1 MPSIRMLL
9 SFVAAV
15 LMIVATEAQQTPKPF
30 KSGTE
35 VVAIE
40 VTVVDAEGNP
50 VPDLAAADFDV
61 SVAGRRRAIQSTQ
74 FIRTEPASVL
84 PLPREADVSTNQ
96 LPTSGRLLLL
106 VVDESNLRPGGSM
119 PVVRAAEALLER
131 LSPGDFV
138 GVARIPDGGGVEF
151 THDRSRV
158 TDALRQIKGRPP
170 RPRRS
175 RVTVH
180 LSEAADFE
188 DTQRMQ
194 WPAALRREC
203 GEPNSF
209 GYGLCAAAMQTEAH
223 EILREEE
230 LKLATFTGT
239 IRRLIETAGA
249 AKTPMT
255 LVVISESLF
264 VGRDTGA
271 LTGLASAAAFA
282 RVSLNVVRPMS
293 SAFDLGNQG
302 FSSDPTAD
310 NDLRRLGLERL
321 AAELRGGFY
330 EISSTGAAVFD
341 RISRELSGY
350 YLLGIESID
359 DDRGSR
365 ARPLRV
371 SVRRPGVTVRS
382 RAAFALPPPSA
393 PPSGPTEQLREM
405 LKAPAPARGLP
416 VTLVSY
422 VVNSGTG
429 GRLRL
434 LISAEI
440 GEAIERDAT
449 YHVGLLALGPTGD
462 HILSTA
468 GTLRLVR
475 SRHTSP
481 SPALFTTSVEVAP
494 GEYAIRLAAI
504 AADGRAGSVHHI
516 ARAVLRKFTGGIAA
530 SDFIVAAAPPPD
542 QFPIFNPPAIV
553 EGPRL
558 AALLGLVHDDAMV
571 LNSIKVRFALA
582 GHNFAATAGPAVRSG
597 GAYHRTFSVTTPLD
611 LSAGEY
617 EMRAV
622 VTPPRG
628 DPFEMTRAFRYET
641 PPKPAR
647 D

>member
-1 MPSIRMLL
+1 MRILL
-9 SFVAAV
+9 A
-15 LMIVATEAQQTPKPF
+15 LVATAQVMAQAGPQQAPRPF

-40 VTVVDAEGNP
+40 VAVVDAEGNP
-50 VPDLAAADFDV
+50 VPDLAAADFEV
-61 SVAGRRRAIQSTQ
+61 TVAGRRRTIQSIQ
-74 FIRTEPASVL
+74 FIRTEPASVTR
-84 PLPREADVSTNQ
+84 LPREDGMSTNQ

-106 VVDESNLRPGGSM
+106 VVDEANLRTGGSV
-119 PVVRAAEALLER
+119 PVIRAAEALLDR

-138 GVARIPDGGGVEF
+138 GVTRIPDGGGVEF
-151 THDRSRV
+151 THDRARV

-209 GYGLCAAAMQTEAH
+209 GYGLCLAAMQTEAH

-249 AKTPMT
+249 AKTPVTMI
-255 LVVISESLF
+255 VISESLF

-282 RVSLNVVRPMS
+282 RVSINVIRPLRS
-293 SAFDLGNQG
+293 VFDLSSQG
-302 FSSDPTAD
+302 YSSDPAAD
-310 NDLRRLGLERL
+310 NDLSRLGLERL

-350 YLLGIESID
+350 YLLGIESTA
-359 DDRGSR
+359 DDRGAR

-371 SVRRPGVTVRS
+371 SVVRPGVTVRS
-382 RAAFALPPPSA
+382 RAAFALPPPVA
-393 PPSGPTEQLREM
+393 PPANPTEQLRE
-405 LKAPAPARGLP
+405 LLRAPAPAAGLP
-416 VTLVSY
+416 ATLTSHVI
-422 VVNSGTG
+422 SGAG
-429 GRLRL
+429 DRVRL
-434 LISAEI
+434 LIAAEI
-440 GEAIERDAT
+440 GDAIERDAT
-449 YHVGLLALGPTGD
+449 YHVALLVLGPTGD
-462 HILSTA
+462 QIVSTA
-468 GTLRLVR
+468 GTLRLTR
-475 SRHTSP
+475 SRQTSP

-494 GEYAIRLAAI
+494 GEYAIRLAAV

-516 ARAVLRKFTGGIAA
+516 ARSALRKWPAGIAT
-530 SDFIVAAAPPPD
+530 SDIIVASAPAAN
-542 QFPIFNPPAIV
+542 QFPLFNPPTIV
-553 EGPRL
+553 EGPNL
-558 AALLGLVHDDAMV
+558 AALIDVVHDNATVLDA
-571 LNSIKVRFALA
+571 IKVRFELA
-582 GHNFAATAGPAVRSG
+582 GHNFAAAAVPATRG
-597 GAYHRTFSVTTPLD
+597 AGAYHRTFSMTTPLA
-611 LSAGEY
+611 LAAGEY

-628 DPFEMTRAFRYET
+628 DPFVVTRAFRYEP

-647 D
+647 N

>member
-1 MPSIRMLL
+1 MRNLL
-9 SFVAAV
+9 A
-15 LMIVATEAQQTPKPF
+15 LVATAQVMAQVGAQPTPRPF

-74 FIRTEPASVL
+74 FIRTEPAAVL
-84 PLPREADVSTNQ
+84 RLPREAGVSTNQ

-138 GVARIPDGGGVEF
+138 GVTRIPDGGGVEF
-151 THDRSRV
+151 THDRARV
-158 TDALRQIKGRPP
+158 TAALRQITGRPP
-170 RPRRS
+170 RPKS
-175 RVTVH
+175 TRVNVY
-180 LSEAADFE
+180 LSEAADYE
-188 DTQRMQ
+188 DTQRIQ

-203 GEPNSF
+203 GDPKDF
-209 GYGLCAAAMQTEAH
+209 GYAMCVAAMQAEAH
-223 EILREEE
+223 GILRDEE
-230 LKLATFTGT
+230 LKLATVTGM

-249 AKTPMT
+249 ARMPVTM
-255 LVVISESLF
+255 VVISESLF

-282 RVSLNVVRPMS
+282 RVSLNVVRPLS
-293 SAFDLGNQG
+293 SAFDVGNQG
-302 FSSDPTAD
+302 FSSDSTAD

-321 AAELRGGFY
+321 AAELRGGYY
-330 EISSTGAAVFD
+330 EVSSTGASVFD
-341 RISRELSGY
+341 RIGRELSGY
-350 YLLGIESID
+350 YLLGIESTD
-359 DDRGSR
+359 DDRGAR

-371 SVRRPGVTVRS
+371 SVVRPGVTVRS
-382 RAAFALPPPSA
+382 RAAFALPPPST
-393 PPSGPTEQLREM
+393 PPANPTEQLREM

-416 VTLVSY
+416 VTLTSY
-422 VVNSGTG
+422 VIGGGTG
-429 GRLRL
+429 DRVRL

-440 GEAIERDAT
+440 GDAIEQDAT

-462 HILSTA
+462 HIVSTA
-468 GTLRLVR
+468 GTLRLAR

-494 GEYAIRLAAI
+494 GEYAIRLAAV

-516 ARAVLRKFTGGIAA
+516 ARAALHKFPAGIAA

-542 QFPIFNPPAIV
+542 QFPLFNPPAIV

-558 AALLGLVHDDAMV
+558 AARLDLEHDEATV

-582 GHNFAATAGPAVRSG
+582 GHNFAAMADPAVRSG
-597 GAYHRTFSVTTPLD
+597 GAYHRTFSMTTPLD
-611 LSAGEY
+611 LPAGEY

-622 VTPPRG
+622 VTPPGG
-628 DPFEMTRAFRYET
+628 DPFEITRAFRYET